1 MLFELRCTRQ
11 LITVDRTE
19 LGRTGTEGVL
29 FLIEKNNFTAFFKRR
44 GYIYIPPSLFPP
56 CRGYWL
62 LAWLSDCRLKKRAE
76 GGRSRID
83 AKRLL
88 RAAWLGADE
97 LIHRL

>member
-44 GYIYIPPSLFPP
+44 GYLHSVEFIPTLS
-56 CRGYWL
+56 GI
-62 LAWLSDCRLKKRAE
+62 LAPRLAE
-76 GGRSRID
+76 
-83 AKRLL
+83 RL
-88 RAAWLGADE
+88 
-97 LIHRL
+97 